1 MEFKHVPIMLDEC
14 VLGLNIKEDGVYV
27 DATIGG
33 AGHSMEIAKRL
44 NQNGVLIGIDKDETA
59 VSVSKRR
66 LKDAKCKVVIVH
78 DDFRNIKSI
87 LENLNIK
94 KVDGIL
100 ADLGVSSYQIDEA
113 SRGFSYNKDAKLDM
127 RMDKTSSLDAEKVVN
142 TYSEKDLV
150 KILFE
155 YGEERYARQIVRN
168 IIKHRQIKPIK
179 TTLELRKIIEES
191 VPSFELHKGGSVAK
205 KTFQALRIEVNHEL
219 DALGDLLDDMIGLL
233 NKNGRICIIT
243 FHSLEDRLVKSK
255 FSVESRDCICDKSLP
270 ICVCHHKKSIKIVTK
285 KPIVPGEEEL
295 KLNSRSSSSK
305 LRIAEKL

>member
-59 VSVSKRR
+59 VSVSKQR

-113 SRGFSYNKDAKLDM
+113 SRGFSYNKDAGLDM

-219 DALGDLLDDMIGLL
+219 DALGKLLDDMIGLL

-270 ICVCHHKKSIKIVTK
+270 ICVCHHKKSIKLITK
-285 KPIVPGEEEL
+285 KPIVPEEEEL

-305 LRIAEKL
+305 LRIAEKI

>member
-33 AGHSMEIAKRL
+33 AGHSIEIAKRL

-59 VSVSKRR
+59 VSVSKQR
-66 LKDAKCKVVIVH
+66 LKDAKCEVIIVH

-94 KVDGIL
+94 RVDGIL

-113 SRGFSYNKDAKLDM
+113 SRGFSYNKDAGLDM

-168 IIKHRQIKPIK
+168 IIKHRQIKPIN

-219 DALGDLLDDMIGLL
+219 DALGKLLDDMIGLL

-243 FHSLEDRLVKSK
+243 FHSLEDRLVKNK
-255 FSVESRDCICDKSLP
+255 LSVESRDCICDKSLP
-270 ICVCHHKKSIKIVTK
+270 ICVCHHRKSIRIITK

-305 LRIAEKL
+305 LRIAEKI

>member
-59 VSVSKRR
+59 VSVSKQR
-66 LKDAKCKVVIVH
+66 LKDAKCKVIIVH
-78 DDFRNIKSI
+78 DDFGNIKSI

-113 SRGFSYNKDAKLDM
+113 SRGFSYNKDAELDM

-243 FHSLEDRLVKSK
+243 FHSLEDRLVKNK

-270 ICVCHHKKSIKIVTK
+270 ICVCHHKKSIKIITK

-305 LRIAEKL
+305 LRIAEKI